1 MTLLSETPLN
11 TGVRPIVKW
20 AGGKRKLLPQL
31 LSREIGPIN
40 RYFEPFLGGGAMMLA
55 LPNEV
60 ERFLCDSNEDL
71 LNVYQGVRDDLIPL
85 LDILSTFKNDQE
97 TYSSIRDWD
106 RTNDW
111 ANRTIIEKSA
121 RFIYLNRTGFNG
133 LHRVNAAG
141 KFNVPFG
148 HYKNPKIAD
157 RENLQKFSDFLN
169 QKSADGEFITKLF
182 PAQDFASFLLK
193 VRPGS
198 GDFVYLDPPYAPLPN
213 VSSFVSYQAGGFGD
227 TDQKSVITS
236 ALDAHRRGA
245 KVMISN
251 STAPVVLQLFSE
263 LLEPEGFSLEL
274 ILAAR
279 NIAAKSSSRAPIHEV
294 VIRNF

>member
-31 LSREIGPIN
+31 LSREVGPIN

-71 LNVYQGVRDDLIPL
+71 LNVYQDVRDNLIPL
-85 LDILSTFKNDQE
+85 LEILSTFKNDQE
-97 TYSSIRDWD
+97 TYSAIRDWD

-111 ANRTIIEKSA
+111 ANRTVIEKSA

-157 RENLQKFSDFLN
+157 RENLHKFSEFLN
-169 QKSADGEFITKLF
+169 QKNGDGEFITKLL

-193 VRPGS
+193 VRPES

-213 VSSFVSYQAGGFGD
+213 TSSFVSYQAGGFGD
-227 TDQKSVITS
+227 ADQKSVMES
-236 ALDAHRRGA
+236 ALEAHRRGA
-245 KVMISN
+245 KIMISN
-251 STAPVVLQLFSE
+251 SKAPVVLQLFSE
-263 LLEPEGFSLEL
+263 LLEPEGFSLEF

-279 NIAAKSSSRAPIHEV
+279 NIAARSSSRAPIHEV